1 MLSRIQAGFNKYE
14 AVQVTENY
22 LNQKNEEEAIQLM
35 NALFE
40 ERAKALRHFILDLLT
55 QKQYEIDMIKSEYEP
70 VKEFLRQKR
79 VKGLLS
85 LEEFTSALER
95 ITGEESERIADIE
108 ILYADKE
115 KQIKQDLQVMK
126 YQADSE

>member
-1 MLSRIQAGFNKYE
+1 
-14 AVQVTENY
+14 
-22 LNQKNEEEAIQLM
+22 M
-35 NALFE
+35 NSLFE

-55 QKQYEIDMIKSEYEP
+55 QKQYEIDMVKSEYEP

-85 LEEFTSALER
+85 LEEFTAALER

-126 YQADSE
+126 YQADNEQLKMLKDRQCQEKVAMF